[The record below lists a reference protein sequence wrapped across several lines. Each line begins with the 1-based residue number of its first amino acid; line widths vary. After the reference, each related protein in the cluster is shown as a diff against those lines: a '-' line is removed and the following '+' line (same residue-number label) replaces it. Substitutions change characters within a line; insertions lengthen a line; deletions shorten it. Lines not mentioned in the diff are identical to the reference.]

1 MEYICYNRFKSQ
13 GINGRFNI
21 PFGTLVQEY
30 DGFLFTQDKRCI
42 CAVTSENGWEHF
54 RPNTFEGKHR
64 QEMIDKL
71 YAYYNKG
78 KGDIND
84 VYNLADSN
92 KIQNTYWK
100 NLIRTL
106 PTDKLEQ
113 FYKEH
118 IYK

>member
-1 MEYICYNRFKSQ
+1 MTYIVYKRFKNN
-13 GINGRFNI
+13 GISGDFNL
-21 PFGTLVQEY
+21 PYGTIVNEHQ
-30 DGFLFTQDKRCI
+30 GFLYTFDGRCI
-42 CAVTSENGWEHF
+42 CATTSENGWNHF
-54 RPNTFEGKHR
+54 RPNTLEGKYR

-71 YAYYNKG
+71 YAYYNNG

-84 VYNLADSN
+84 VYNLADPN

-100 NLIRTL
+100 NLLRTL

>member
-1 MEYICYNRFKSQ
+1 MEYISYKRFKKM
-13 GINGRFNI
+13 GIDGNFNI
-21 PFGTLVQEY
+21 SFGTVVQEK
-30 DGFLFTQDKRCI
+30 DGYLFTLEGRCI

-64 QEMIDKL
+64 QDMLNKL
-71 YAYYNKG
+71 YIYYRTG
-78 KGDIND
+78 KGNIDD
-84 VYNLADSN
+84 VYNLADPN